1 MRKTRPMSS
10 VVAERPSPQTF
21 NPYLGRGHGKGK
33 VLDFNWGKNSNDQ
46 ERMMFDGHRFLW
58 VGTGTKTGKTTALA
72 KWLGAGLAA
81 GERCAWIG
89 PFHKRTR
96 TGFNHI
102 ASAFAAA
109 AKAGIVRIHSG
120 NDMRIDMPGTGGVL
134 ECFSGD
140 NPSGI
145 YGEAFDRVVVDEA
158 TRMSRDVYPAVMST
172 VTATGGKVR
181 FAFNLD
187 QGRRNWAV
195 QGFLNAR
202 AGDDPDHGYVFLR
215 TDESPYVKPETIEMM
230 RRALPERVFRAL
242 YMGEIQEDGAGVF
255 RNVESVHAGTLE
267 DGPRPGRQYV
277 VGLDLARKSDYSV
290 SIVMDVEFRH
300 VVAFDRRHGE
310 PWLTQVGHVAAL
322 AEKWNGAT
330 VIPDATGVGDVVI
343 EALLGRNVR
352 LAPVVITGG
361 RSVTETGVP
370 KTTLI
375 QNLIVAIEKKGL
387 TFPAELIALT
397 DELKAYE
404 YDTTAMGALIYSA
417 PEGLHDD
424 CVISLALAVWGAQHV
439 YAGGPAQFIPAP
451 HERRCAF

>member
-1 MRKTRPMSS
+1 MI
-10 VVAERPSPQTF
+10 
-21 NPYLGRGHGKGK
+21 
-33 VLDFNWGKNSNDQ
+33 
-46 ERMMFDGHRFLW
+46 FDGHQFLW
-58 VGTGTKTGKTTALA
+58 VATGTKTGKTTALA
-72 KWLGAGLAA
+72 KWDAAGLAA

-102 ASAFAAA
+102 AGAFAAA
-109 AKAGIVRIHSG
+109 EKAGIVRIYSG

-140 NPSGI
+140 NPQGI

-158 TRMSRDVYPAVMST
+158 TRMSQAVYPAVMST
-172 VTATGGKVR
+172 VTATGGRVR

-195 QGFLNAR
+195 QGFLRAR
-202 AGDDPDHGYVFLR
+202 AGDDPNHGFVFLR

-230 RRALPERVFRAL
+230 RLSLPDRVFRAL

-255 RNVESVHAGTLE
+255 RDVASVHSGELQSEPTL
-267 DGPRPGRQYV
+267 GHQYV
-277 VGLDLARKSDYSV
+277 IGVDLARKTDYSV
-290 SIVMDVEFRH
+290 ATVMDAQSKH

-310 PWLTQVGHVAAL
+310 PWMAQCDRIATM

-330 VIPDATGVGDVVI
+330 VIPDMTGVGDVVI
-343 EALLGRNVR
+343 AALLSRNVR
-352 LAPVVITGG
+352 LAPVVITAG
-361 RSVTETGVP
+361 RGVTETGVP

-387 TFPAELIALT
+387 TFPAALIALT
-397 DELKAYE
+397 DELNAYE
-404 YDTTAMGALIYSA
+404 YDTTAMGALLYSA
-417 PEGLHDD
+417 PEGLFDD
-424 CVISLALAVWGAQHV
+424 CVISLALAVWGAQHL
-439 YAGGPAQFIPAP
+439 YTGGPAEFIPAAY
-451 HERRCAF
+451 ERRGGF

>member
-1 MRKTRPMSS
+1 MGALVKQRPKTMEFEWPEMS
-10 VVAERPSPQTF
+10 P
-21 NPYLGRGHGKGK
+21 
-33 VLDFNWGKNSNDQ
+33 DQ
-46 ERMMFDGHRFLW
+46 ARMVFDEHRFLFIA
-58 VGTGTKTGKTTALA
+58 TGTKTGKTTALA
-72 KWLGAGLAA
+72 IWASAGLAA

-102 ASAFAAA
+102 AAAFAAA
-109 AKAGIVRIHSG
+109 EKAGIVRIHSG

-158 TRMSRDVYPAVMST
+158 TRMSQVVYPAVMST

-230 RRALPERVFRAL
+230 RRALPDRVFRAL

-255 RNVESVHAGTLE
+255 RNVESVHAGELE
-267 DGPRPGRQYV
+267 DGPRDGRQYV
-277 VGLDLARKSDYSV
+277 IGFDMARKVDYSV
-290 SIVMDVEFRH
+290 ATVMDVGFRH

-310 PWLTQVGHVAAL
+310 PWGAQFDRMAAL
-322 AEKWNGAT
+322 SEKWNGAT
-330 VIPDATGVGDVVI
+330 VIPDATGSGDVVT
-343 EALLGRNVR
+343 EALLERNVKQT
-352 LAPVVITGG
+352 PVVITGG

-375 QNLIVAIEKKGL
+375 QNLIVATEKKDY
-387 TFPAELIALT
+387 TFPAKLIALT
-397 DELKAYE
+397 DELKSYE
-404 YDTTAMGALIYSA
+404 YDTTAMGNLIYSA

-424 CVISLALAVWGAQHV
+424 CVISLALAVWGAQRV
-439 YAGGPAQFIPAP
+439 YAGGPATFIPANY
-451 HERRCAF
+451 ERRGGF

>member
-1 MRKTRPMSS
+1 MSS
-10 VVAERPSPQTF
+10 VAAECSPSPSF
-21 NPYLGRGHGKGK
+21 FPHGRGKEK
-33 VLDFNWGKNSNDQ
+33 VLDFDWGENSKDQ
-46 ERMMFDGHRFLW
+46 EQMMYDDHQFLW

-81 GERCAWIG
+81 GERCAWVG

-102 ASAFAAA
+102 AAAFAAA
-109 AKAGIVRIHSG
+109 EKAGIVRIHSG

-140 NPSGI
+140 NPQGI

-158 TRMSRDVYPAVMST
+158 TRMSQTVYPAVMST

-195 QGFLNAR
+195 QGFLKAR
-202 AGDDPDHGYVFLR
+202 AGDDLNHGFVFLR

-230 RRALPERVFRAL
+230 RLALPDRVFRAL

-255 RNVESVHAGTLE
+255 RNVESVHEGALE
-267 DGPRPGRQYV
+267 DDPRPGRQYV
-277 VGLDLARKSDYSV
+277 IGVDLARKVDYSV
-290 SIVMDVEFRH
+290 LTVMDVETKH

-310 PWLTQVGHVAAL
+310 PWLAQVGNVVAL
-322 AEKWNGAT
+322 AEKWNNAT

-343 EALLGRNVR
+343 EALLARNVR

-375 QNLIVAIEKKGL
+375 QNLIVAIEKKDL

-424 CVISLALAVWGAQHV
+424 TVISLALAAWGVQHI
-439 YAGGPAQFIPAP
+439 YTGGPAQFIPA
-451 HERRCAF
+451 EYQRRGGF

>member
-1 MRKTRPMSS
+1 
-10 VVAERPSPQTF
+10 
-21 NPYLGRGHGKGK
+21 
-33 VLDFNWGKNSNDQ
+33 
-46 ERMMFDGHRFLW
+46 
-58 VGTGTKTGKTTALA
+58 
-72 KWLGAGLAA
+72 
-81 GERCAWIG
+81 
-89 PFHKRTR
+89 
-96 TGFNHI
+96 
-102 ASAFAAA
+102 
-109 AKAGIVRIHSG
+109 
-120 NDMRIDMPGTGGVL
+120 MRIEVPGTGGVL
-134 ECFSGD
+134 QCFSGD
-140 NPSGI
+140 NPQSI
-145 YGEAFDRVVVDEA
+145 YSEAFEAVVVDEA
-158 TRMSRDVYPAVMST
+158 TRMKKAVYPAIMST

-181 FAFNLD
+181 IAFNLD
-187 QGRRNWAV
+187 QGRSNWAV

-230 RRALPERVFRAL
+230 RRALPDRVFRAL

-255 RNVESVHAGTLE
+255 RDVESVHAGTLE

-310 PWLTQVGHVAAL
+310 PWLTQVGQVATL
-322 AEKWNGAT
+322 AEKWNNAT

-343 EALLGRNVR
+343 EALLDLKVR

-375 QNLIVAIEKKGL
+375 QNLIVAIEKKDL
-387 TFPAELIALT
+387 TFPAELVALT

-404 YDTTAMGALIYSA
+404 YDTTAMGNLVYAA
-417 PEGLHDD
+417 PEGLFDD
-424 CVISLALAVWGAQHV
+424 TVISLALAVWGAQHI
-439 YAGGPAQFIPAP
+439 YTGGPAQFIPAGYQ
-451 HERRCAF
+451 RRGGF

>member
-1 MRKTRPMSS
+1 MSS
-10 VVAERPSPQTF
+10 VVAEYLPPQTF
-21 NPYLGRGHGKGK
+21 SPHLGRGHGKGK
-33 VLDFNWGKNSNDQ
+33 VLAFSWGKNSKDQ
-46 ERMMFDGHRFLW
+46 ERMMFDDHRFLW
-58 VGTGTKTGKTTALA
+58 IATGTKTGKTTALA
-72 KWLGAGLAA
+72 KWCGAGLAA

-102 ASAFAAA
+102 AAAFAAA

-140 NPSGI
+140 NPQGI

-158 TRMSRDVYPAVMST
+158 TRMSQTVYPAVMST
-172 VTATGGKVR
+172 VTATGGQVR

-195 QGFLNAR
+195 QGFLKAR
-202 AGDDPDHGYVFLR
+202 AGGDPDHGYVFLR
-215 TDESPYVKPETIEMM
+215 TDQSPYVMPETIEMM
-230 RRALPERVFRAL
+230 RMALPDRVFRAL

-255 RNVESVHAGTLE
+255 RNVESVHSGVLE
-267 DGPRPGRQYV
+267 DGPQLYRQYV
-277 VGLDLARKSDYSV
+277 IGLDLARKTDYSV
-290 SIVMDVEFRH
+290 ATVMDTTTKH
-300 VVAFDRRHGE
+300 VVAFERRHGE
-310 PWLTQVGHVAAL
+310 PWIAQCDRVAAM

-330 VIPDATGVGDVVI
+330 VIPDMTGVGDVVI
-343 EALLGRNVR
+343 DALSTRNVR
-352 LAPVVITGG
+352 MEPVVITAG
-361 RSVTETGVP
+361 RSVTEIGVP

-375 QNLIVAIEKKGL
+375 QNLIVAIEKKSL

-397 DELKAYE
+397 DELNSYE

-424 CVISLALAVWGAQHV
+424 CVISLALAVWGTQHV
-439 YAGGPAQFIPAP
+439 FAGGAAQFVPATYS
-451 HERRCAF
+451 RRGGF